1 MRIYKNFKESNNV
14 TLYNGDCRKLLKR
27 LPSESVDLVVTSP
40 PYCIGKA
47 YEDPHDDIETF
58 RKQHQDIFSD
68 LYRVVKPGG
77 SICWQIGYHVS
88 DKCVV
93 PLDYIVYD
101 IFTSMSE
108 GLDNPLILRN
118 RIVWTFG
125 HGLNST
131 TRFSGRHE
139 MILWFTKGLQ
149 TVFNL
154 DEVRVPQKYPGKRFY
169 KGPNK
174 GQLSGN
180 PMGKN
185 PSDVWDIPNVK
196 AKHIEKTA
204 HPCQFPVA
212 IPRRLIRALTNK
224 NGLAM
229 DGNAIEEYVKF
240 CVSTLRNYFGA
251 IKKNLRKQWDD
262 TDSKLLSVISINGFI
277 IALTRQLSVNGVNDF
292 DFYDRIFNGWTIDFS
307 KDGFKYTSSQYRKFS
322 TQILREV
329 FQISDE
335 IIATI

>member
-1 MRIYKNFKESNNV
+1 MRIYKNFKESNKV
-14 TLYNGDCRKLLKR
+14 TLFNGDCSNLLKR
-27 LPSESVDLVVTSP
+27 LPDESVDLVVTSP

-58 RKQHQDIFSD
+58 KQQHRVIFSD

-77 SICWQIGYHVS
+77 SICWQVGYHVS

-101 IFTSMSE
+101 IFTSMSQ
-108 GLDNPLILRN
+108 GLDNPLVLRN

-131 TRFSGRHE
+131 ARFSGRHE
-139 MILWFTKGLQ
+139 IILWFTKGAQ

-154 DEVRVPQKYPGKRFY
+154 DEVRVPQKYPGKRSY
-169 KGPNK
+169 KGPNR

-196 AKHIEKTA
+196 AKHIEKTE

-212 IPRRLIRALTNK
+212 IPQRLIRALTNK
-224 NGLAM
+224 NGLVLDPFMGSGTTGVAALIEGRRFAGSEIQKSYFDICVERIKDAA
-229 DGNAIEEYVKF
+229 DGKAKIREDKPVAEPNPNAAVAKLPDEFRRIREANDEEK
-240 CVSTLRNYFGA
+240 
-251 IKKNLRKQWDD
+251 
-262 TDSKLLSVISINGFI
+262 
-277 IALTRQLSVNGVNDF
+277 
-292 DFYDRIFNGWTIDFS
+292 
-307 KDGFKYTSSQYRKFS
+307 
-322 TQILREV
+322 
-329 FQISDE
+329 
-335 IIATI
+335 